1 MLIEVARELF
11 AKNGKKDVT
20 MNDIAEASKKGRR
33 TLYTYFNNKEEIYK
47 AVIDKELDQVI
58 ERLYLVTAET
68 TEPDIK
74 LTNHIITHLDAIKYI
89 VTRNGS
95 LRADFFH
102 DIYEVER
109 TRRKV
114 DVKEIALIKNILIE
128 GVAKRVFKNMDT
140 DHISIKRYIL
150 YDEKLSDGVA
160 IMAYDICMRM
170 KEEEVTGVS
179 IECVVD
185 SETGTL
191 YAMKVVLEDET
202 EPVTWD
208 DIGADAPYYF
218 ITDYM
223 QSYLHDYDSGTYIEI
238 EGEAPYEDRKS
249 VV

>member
-1 MLIEVARELF
+1 MSKKMSNTKKMLIEVARELF

-68 TEPDIK
+68 TEPDLK

-128 GVAKRVFKNMDT
+128 GVEKRVFKNMDT
-140 DHISIKRYIL
+140 DLSAMIIFYAIKGLEVPYIRQNISNEFEKNKKSIVEFVLQGIKRTRI
-150 YDEKLSDGVA
+150 
-160 IMAYDICMRM
+160 
-170 KEEEVTGVS
+170 
-179 IECVVD
+179 
-185 SETGTL
+185 
-191 YAMKVVLEDET
+191 
-202 EPVTWD
+202 
-208 DIGADAPYYF
+208 
-218 ITDYM
+218 
-223 QSYLHDYDSGTYIEI
+223 
-238 EGEAPYEDRKS
+238 
-249 VV
+249 